1 MLQPSRTKF
10 RNQQR
15 GKMRGMANRGSTISF
30 GDYALKAQESSWI
43 TARQI
48 EAARRAI
55 TGHVK
60 RGGQIWIRVFP
71 DKPVSARPAETRMGG
86 GKGAVDRWV
95 SVVKRGR
102 ILFEIGDVPEDI
114 AKEALSR
121 AGHKLP
127 IATKIISREELSFL

>member
-10 RNQQR
+10 RKQQR
-15 GKMRGMANRGSTISF
+15 GKMRGMALRGSTISN
-30 GDYALKAQESSWI
+30 GDFALKAQESSWI

-95 SVVKRGR
+95 SVVKKGR

-114 AKEALSR
+114 AKEALKR

-127 IATKIISREELSFL
+127 ISTKLISREELAF

>member
-10 RNQQR
+10 RKQQR
-15 GKMRGMANRGSTISF
+15 GKMKGMAVRGSTISN
-30 GDYALKAQESSWI
+30 GDFALKAQESSWI

-48 EAARRAI
+48 ESARRAI

-95 SVVKRGR
+95 SVVKKGR
-102 ILFEIGDVPEDI
+102 ILFEIGDGPEDV
-114 AKEALSR
+114 AREALKR

-127 IATKIISREELSFL
+127 ISTKIISREELAF

>member
-10 RNQQR
+10 RKQQR

-71 DKPVSARPAETRMGG
+71 DKPVSVRPAETRMGG

-114 AKEALSR
+114 AKEALIR

-127 IATKIISREELSFL
+127 IATKIISREELSF

>member
-1 MLQPSRTKF
+1 MLSPKRQKF
-10 RNQQR
+10 RKMQKGRMKGVSQR
-15 GKMRGMANRGSTISF
+15 GHRLSNGMF
-30 GDYALKAQESSWI
+30 GIKSLQSKFI
-43 TARQI
+43 TSRQI

-95 SVVKRGR
+95 AVVKRGR

-114 AKEALSR
+114 AIEALKR

-127 IATKIISREELSFL
+127 IPTKIISREEVTF

>member
-1 MLQPSRTKF
+1 
-10 RNQQR
+10 
-15 GKMRGMANRGSTISF
+15 MRGMALRGSTISN
-30 GDYALKAQESSWI
+30 GDFALKAQESSWI
-43 TARQI
+43 SARQI

-95 SVVKRGR
+95 SVVKKGR
-102 ILFEIGDVPEDI
+102 ILFEIADVPEDV
-114 AKEALSR
+114 AREALTR

-127 IATKIISREELSFL
+127 ISTKIISREELAF

>member
-10 RNQQR
+10 RKQQR
-15 GKMRGMANRGSTISF
+15 GKMKGMAVRGLTISN
-30 GDYALKAQESSWI
+30 GDFALKAQESSWI

-48 EAARRAI
+48 ESARRAI

-95 SVVKRGR
+95 SVVKKGR
-102 ILFEIGDVPEDI
+102 ILFEIGDVPEDV
-114 AKEALSR
+114 AREALKR

-127 IATKIISREELSFL
+127 ISTKIISREELAF

>member
-10 RNQQR
+10 RKQQR
-15 GKMRGMANRGSTISF
+15 GKMKGMAVRGSTISN
-30 GDYALKAQESSWI
+30 GDFALKAQESSWI

-48 EAARRAI
+48 ESARRAI

-95 SVVKRGR
+95 SVVKKR
-102 ILFEIGDVPEDI
+102 
-114 AKEALSR
+114 
-121 AGHKLP
+121 
-127 IATKIISREELSFL
+127 

>member
-10 RNQQR
+10 RKQQR
-15 GKMRGMANRGSTISF
+15 GKMRGMALRGSTISN
-30 GDYALKAQESSWI
+30 GDFALKAQESSWI
-43 TARQI
+43 SARQI

-95 SVVKRGR
+95 SVVKKGR
-102 ILFEIGDVPEDI
+102 ILFEIADVPEDI
-114 AKEALSR
+114 AREALTR
-121 AGHKLP
+121 ASHKLP
-127 IATKIISREELSFL
+127 ISTKIISREELAF